1 MKYHSKRVAEDLC
14 VRKSENSAQIWDW
27 WGGGETLA
35 SAGAGL
41 GLGLDVWREFRVGG
55 SLEVGVGVLRL
66 HIKEA
71 RITLLQ
77 NSQYKII

>member
-1 MKYHSKRVAEDLC
+1 MDVSRDVLFRLVFVEFFIGGLTRFIFLLFDDVIRV
-14 VRKSENSAQIWDW
+14 S
-27 WGGGETLA
+27 
-35 SAGAGL
+35 GL